1 MVIAENNTEMSATAI
16 ARQSGLPETA
26 ITAICNVL
34 RQHSAV
40 EEALLYGS
48 RAKGNFRPASDI
60 DLTLKGS
67 GISWQEFQRIESE
80 IDDLLLPWKTDLSVY
95 HHIDNDDL
103 KQHIARVGV
112 RLF

>member
-1 MVIAENNTEMSATAI
+1 MVLAENTTETSALA
-16 ARQSGLPETA
+16 QHSGLPETA

-34 RQHSAV
+34 RKHPAV

-60 DLTLKGS
+60 DLALKGS
-67 GISWQEFQRIESE
+67 DISWQEFHQIECE

-95 HHIDNDDL
+95 HHLDNDEL